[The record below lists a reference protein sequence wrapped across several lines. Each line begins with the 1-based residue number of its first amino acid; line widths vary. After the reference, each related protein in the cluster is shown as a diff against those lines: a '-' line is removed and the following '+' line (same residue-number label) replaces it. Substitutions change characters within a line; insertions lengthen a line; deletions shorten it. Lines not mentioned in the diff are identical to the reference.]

1 MSATGERQAVF
12 SPALSRA
19 RMGRGKATAVVDA
32 RLTGAMLVA
41 TSWVATSAPLNAGP
55 DIELGR
61 YLASECMTCHRTAT
75 ATSTIPNI
83 FGLPEPHL
91 TVVIKAYRDK
101 KLPNPVM
108 QNIAGRLSDDE
119 IAALALYFSTT
130 KRP

>member
-1 MSATGERQAVF
+1 MYAS
-12 SPALSRA
+12 
-19 RMGRGKATAVVDA
+19 
-32 RLTGAMLVA
+32 TGARRVGARRAGKGRAMMLESGKLVGLVA
-41 TSWVATSAPLNAGP
+41 VLSAAAIAPSVAAR

-61 YLASECMTCHRTAT
+61 YLASECMTCHRSAT

-83 FGLPEPHL
+83 FGLPESHL

-119 IAALALYFSTT
+119 IAALAVYFSTT

>member
-1 MSATGERQAVF
+1 VVF
-12 SPALSRA
+12 SPTLSRA
-19 RMGRGKATAVVDA
+19 RIDQGRAMAGVNCKLGGAALIALVCVVA
-32 RLTGAMLVA
+32 
-41 TSWVATSAPLNAGP
+41 SASCSAAG

-61 YLASECMTCHRTAT
+61 YLASECMTCHRSAT
-75 ATSTIPNI
+75 TTSTIPNI